1 MHRYNVINALINKQ
15 NNMQTFNTAPKNEA
29 AFNKLG
35 YSYKVAKQG
44 IIIGTI
50 IGIITEVLPLY
61 TIANENIGVHL
72 EQIIG
77 ATAKIPIFFLVLA
90 LILFLAKENVTVS
103 KAVYNAF
110 SNEGNKDNEGL
121 SNKDAHGGLAITIL
135 TLYFIFILAFRIGLT
150 FIGSH
155 QLADK
160 AVQAPKINFD
170 VISGADSSQVARQK
184 ETAVLFDQ
192 QRTAVLADNKRVYN
206 DAKKALQASEASVI
220 RKIKN
225 APNQYRKDLAQ
236 KELNELRSVNA
247 EKLAVISA
255 KGSEA
260 LLTLNASKIN
270 AITVNDSLHNTQ
282 KALIINADSEVQR
295 RYIWLSGK
303 MTTYL
308 PYISIASVIFVTLCS
323 FLLCRIMLKSEI
335 ITQFQ
340 MGKYDNMPGIIVT
353 ASKAIGDI
361 LQSRTRQAI
370 AWVKSWA
377 EADLTK
383 GGSIEAAAVGT
394 SSTIELTGK
403 QSVNRVQITE
413 KARDGKKI
421 KPENNDQIPDF
432 NAPPETSKTITHA
445 AATNNLNAY
454 RNYLKTGKR
463 KPDTCQKWIEY
474 YSAILAEMK
483 RRNVSEIDISQFK
496 KPTR

>member
-50 IGIITEVLPLY
+50 VAILTEVFPLY
-61 TIANENIGVHL
+61 TIANANIGVHL

-77 ATAKIPIFFLVLA
+77 GAAKAIVFFVVLG
-90 LILFLAKENVTVS
+90 LILFLAIENVNAS

-110 SNEGNKDNEGL
+110 SDKDNKE
-121 SNKDAHGGLAITIL
+121 AHGRLSITVL
-135 TLYFIFILAFRIGLT
+135 TLYFAFLIAARVYLT

-160 AVQAPKINFD
+160 AVQRPDISFD

-206 DAKKALQASEASVI
+206 DAKKALQASEASII

-295 RYIWLSGK
+295 RYLWLSGK

-335 ITQFQ
+335 TTQFQ

-361 LQSRTRQAI
+361 LQSRARQAI

-413 KARDGKKI
+413 KARNGKKI
-421 KPENNDQIPDF
+421 KQENNDQILDF